1 MMQNSSL
8 IDLNSSFPKRPWS
21 EINSVIMTY
30 ASVVKTNSDFFD
42 LYGTFAEGVLTET
55 LCGGLRL
62 VYPLYDQN
70 LRFSLLYVWP
80 DQKLD
85 ELEGKNYTLF
95 MTKMAKIDTVEPRHS
110 TTLLIPPPRFY
121 GHFILTRKKLSQSFS
136 YLKNPFNTTIPLIR
150 LVFHG
155 PKVVVLTAFHCNW
168 NLLLGHLNA
177 AQIEVPTSFLSI
189 ALHIPTAQDF
199 CVMIACTYTAFNFPQ
214 AIFRQQNK
222 CSFFLN
228 KHGDPYCIMLVNKL
242 SAFILKTKEKTC
254 SEEKKI

>member
-1 MMQNSSL
+1 MYTGSPQFKPSFCNREPLGGEEYWYFSWLSVTRYHFLYLSFWTFLSCFLSKSILIHVSFVNKKQNHWK
-8 IDLNSSFPKRPWS
+8 D
-21 EINSVIMTY
+21 V
-30 ASVVKTNSDFFD
+30 A
-42 LYGTFAEGVLTET
+42 
-55 LCGGLRL
+55 
-62 VYPLYDQN
+62 
-70 LRFSLLYVWP
+70 
-80 DQKLD
+80 
-85 ELEGKNYTLF
+85 
-95 MTKMAKIDTVEPRHS
+95 
-110 TTLLIPPPRFY
+110 LLIQWNPSLRPPRYY
-121 GHFILTRKKLSQSFS
+121 GHFILARKKLSQSFS

-155 PKVVVLTAFHCNW
+155 PKVVLLTAFHCNW